1 MPVARVIRP
10 GSPIP
15 ATTLTQF
22 LGDDESLPDRELL
35 RVLDALFVGFENLVP
50 TVWRFVEFARDRGE
64 GVALADGIGSLT

>member
-1 MPVARVIRP
+1 M
-10 GSPIP
+10 SED
-15 ATTLTQF
+15 
-22 LGDDESLPDRELL
+22 LGDDESLPHRELL